1 MTVSTCLSE
10 VQHAELGF
18 LSELPLALCVC
29 IVQLSRQF
37 LWVFV
42 LFHGLRLISKAYGLG
57 SAEAN
62 RRRYQ
67 GTNPS
72 SCDLM
77 THFV

>member
-1 MTVSTCLSE
+1 MTASTCLSE

-29 IVQLSRQF
+29 VVQLSRQ
-37 LWVFV
+37 LLRVFI
-42 LFHGLRLISKAYGLG
+42 LFHGLGLISQAYRLG

-67 GTNPS
+67 GAHILP
-72 SCDLM
+72 
-77 THFV
+77 HAI

>member
-29 IVQLSRQF
+29 VVQLSRQ
-37 LWVFV
+37 LLRVFV
-42 LFHGLRLISKAYGLG
+42 LFHGLRLISKAYRLG

-62 RRRYQ
+62 RRHYQ
-67 GTNPS
+67 GTYILP
-72 SCDLM
+72 
-77 THFV
+77 HAI